1 MVAHLLA
8 RKGLYTGSPKQRAS
22 AELSLAPEEWTLSD
36 LALALDMPAITLFSW
51 IRKGWVRARQ
61 IHQAG
66 RTRWLV
72 WADAQECERLR
83 ARRTAPRGWANRPR
97 IDAPTFPSTSE

>member
-1 MVAHLLA
+1 MPTS
-8 RKGLYTGSPKQRAS
+8 Y
-22 AELSLAPEEWTLSD
+22 LAPGEWSLSG

-51 IRKGWVRARQ
+51 IGKGWVRARQ
-61 IHQAG
+61 VHQAG

-83 ARRTAPRGWANRPR
+83 ARRTAPRGWANHQR
-97 IDAPTFPSTSE
+97 IDAPTSPSMSE